1 MQQDLK
7 NSGGDGDLRMDVY
20 GRAVKGGV
28 WLIGMRVF
36 MAVVSF
42 VRYPI
47 LMRLLAPH
55 DFGILGIGSLTLGVV
70 ASFSEL
76 GFQSALIQRK
86 EHDVAHLNVTWTVGL
101 IRGLVLFVLLYLAA
115 PYAVIFFDGSGHF
128 DGADIH
134 NAARLVE
141 KLNSA
146 EDGLSRYLV
155 SNFTE
160 TTRGMLDEYD
170 SEEGVSD
177 DLNSA
182 LVDELDKV
190 VTGQVIYD
198 AERFSDVELSGYA
211 KRLIEQSD
219 EERDN
224 LRFNRRLL
232 DEAYDEA
239 IIHSVLDRQMV
250 ALVIQV
256 LAITVLLNCLRNIG
270 TIYFM
275 KELEFKKRVI
285 LQTLSEIATFC
296 VTVTLAFMYRN
307 VWALVFG
314 NLAGAASSCVLS
326 YVMHPFR
333 PRLCFDL
340 AKARDLW
347 GFSKHIFGI
356 TILRFLCVQG
366 DDIFLAGMLG
376 STVLGF
382 YRQAFKIGT
391 MVSTEI
397 SGKVQ
402 TVAFSAYSKLQD
414 NVAKLRSGYFK
425 TLNTTILVVFP
436 VAGGLIALGPEI
448 TEVVFGEKWLPMVP
462 AMQILCVFGPLKC
475 MQRASVFMAM
485 GRPDIITRFSIIRF
499 LLMAASIYPL
509 TVKWG
514 MVGTSF
520 CVLGADL
527 ILQPFGFYEL
537 QKLIDA
543 KARDVL
549 KALSFPFFATLAM
562 MLSVY
567 LAKNAI
573 GSVGPFRLILL
584 VAMGGVIYSV
594 SLLLASRFSSE
605 YDALA
610 LIRDVAKG
618 LKS

>member
-1 MQQDLK
+1 MQQDLI
-7 NSGGDGDLRMDVY
+7 NSGDDGDLRTDVY

-28 WLIGMRVF
+28 WLVGMRVF

-55 DFGILGIGSLTLGVV
+55 DFGILGIGTLMIGMV

-76 GFQSALIQRK
+76 GLQTALIQRK
-86 EHDVAHLNVTWTVGL
+86 EHDSAHLNVVWTVGI
-101 IRGLVLFVLLYLAA
+101 IRGLVLFALLYLAA
-115 PYAVIFFDGSGHF
+115 PYVAVFFDGSARF
-128 DGADIH
+128 DGKDIH

-141 KLNSA
+141 KLNDS
-146 EDGLSRYLV
+146 EDALSRYLV
-155 SNFTE
+155 SNFTD

-170 SEEGVSD
+170 SAEGVSD
-177 DLNSA
+177 RLNSA

-198 AERFSDVELSGYA
+198 AERFRDVELSGYA
-211 KRLIEQSD
+211 LRLIEQSD
-219 EERDN
+219 EDRDN

-232 DEAYDEA
+232 DEAYAE
-239 IIHSVLDRQMV
+239 IIKRDVLDRQT
-250 ALVIQV
+250 ATLVIQV
-256 LAITVLLNCLRNIG
+256 LAISVLLGSLRNIG
-270 TIYFM
+270 TMYFT
-275 KELEFKKRVI
+275 KELEFSKLVI
-285 LQTLSEIATFC
+285 LRTSSEIVTFC
-296 VTVTLAFMYRN
+296 ITVTLAFMYRS

-314 NLAGAASSCVLS
+314 RLGGVVSGFVLS
-326 YVMHPFR
+326 YVMHPYR
-333 PRLCFDL
+333 PRLSFDL
-340 AKARDLW
+340 AKARELW
-347 GFSKHIFGI
+347 GFGKHLFGM
-356 TILRFLCVQG
+356 TILRFLYMHG
-366 DDIFLAGMLG
+366 DDVFLGKMLG
-376 STVLGF
+376 ATALGF
-382 YRQAFKIGT
+382 YQQAFKIGT

-397 SGKVQ
+397 GGKIQ
-402 TVAFSAYSKLQD
+402 TVAFPVYSKLQD

-425 TLNTTILVVFP
+425 VINTTTLIVFP
-436 VAGGLIALGPEI
+436 VAGGLIALAPEI
-448 TEVVFGEKWLPMVP
+448 TEVVFGAKWLPMVP
-462 AMQILCVFGPLKC
+462 AMRILCLFGPLRC

-485 GRPDIITRFSIIRF
+485 GRPDILTRLMIIKF
-499 LLMAASIYPL
+499 LLMAVSIYPL

-562 MLSVY
+562 MLGVY
-567 LAKNAI
+567 LTKIAI
-573 GSVGPFRLILL
+573 GSAGAFWLIFL
-584 VAMGGVIYSV
+584 VVMGGATYSV
-594 SLLLASRFSSE
+594 FLLLASRFSSE

-610 LIRDVAKG
+610 IIRDVAKG
-618 LKS
+618 LK